1 MSSVIKYNQHQ
12 AKRSLFGRMMGAIAQ
27 NSFAV
32 MALLGMFG
40 LGIYGAYMQVSG
52 SSFNINGFSFGKG
65 SELAMSAEM
74 EDALT
79 KRHINRKFEM
89 YGVFLGMTQ
98 AMTQGVHPSAKVTV
112 DRTGEPVMI
121 IPTSKGTMVAWMFS
135 NNDFITVGGKRIQD
149 NKKRVYR
156 LRLDEALPE
165 LSENDILSRYGM
177 KYGRPIETNCT
188 RSGQSGTSSCAY
200 RWWGGDGIELQAIAK
215 KKRDLRGRLYTQL
228 TTIATSTIKSPKVN
242 YVSLS
247 SFSMPKRRKVTN

>member
-1 MSSVIKYNQHQ
+1 MSTIIKRNQYQ
-12 AKRSLFGRMMGAIAQ
+12 AERSMFGRFVGAIAQ
-27 NSFAV
+27 NAFAV
-32 MALLGMFG
+32 MTLLGLFG
-40 LGIYGAYMQVSG
+40 LGVYGAYWQASG
-52 SSFNINGFSFGKG
+52 AAFNIKGFLFGEG
-65 SELAMSAEM
+65 SELALNAEM

-79 KRHINRKFEM
+79 NRHINRKFEM

-98 AMTQGVHPSAKVTV
+98 AMTHGVHPGAKVTV

-121 IPTSKGTMVAWMFS
+121 IPTNKGTMVAWMFS
-135 NNDFITVGGKRIQD
+135 NDDFLTVGGKKIKD
-149 NKKRVYR
+149 DKNRVYR

-165 LSENDILSRYGM
+165 LSESDILSRYGM

-188 RSGQSGTSSCAY
+188 RSGQNSASSCTY

-215 KKRDLRGRLYTQL
+215 KKRDLRGRSYTQL

-247 SFSMPKRRKVTN
+247 GFTMPKRREAIN